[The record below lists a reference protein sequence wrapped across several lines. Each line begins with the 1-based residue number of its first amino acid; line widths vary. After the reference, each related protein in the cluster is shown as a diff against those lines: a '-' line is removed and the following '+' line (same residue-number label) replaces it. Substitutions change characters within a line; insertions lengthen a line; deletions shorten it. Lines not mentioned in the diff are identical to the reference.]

1 MNVFKFETKRYLKS
15 CLTWG
20 IICSLIIL
28 FFLSIYPS
36 MRDSG
41 MQDLVGIKL
50 DAIPESMLKALGLED
65 MIDFTNILEY
75 LAYSLQYIAMAA
87 YIYAL
92 ILGVNSLLEEESTGT
107 IEFLYSK
114 NISRRE
120 IVTSKILSR
129 SFLLLLFLIILS
141 ISTTIFSIILKP
153 QGLDTLDLIVGVR
166 DMFLGVGL
174 VSFVFLSIGVF
185 LSTVLK
191 PSYNFT
197 SISIGVFFLTYVIG
211 IASKL
216 KESLSFL
223 QYFSPFDY
231 AMTMDVVKKG
241 FEFKYIVTGF
251 LIIALSIIFSYVIY
265 EKKDMKI

>member
-1 MNVFKFETKRYLKS
+1 MNVFKFELKRYLKS
-15 CLTWG
+15 CLIWVIVCSV
-20 IICSLIIL
+20 IIV

-41 MQDLVGIKL
+41 MQDLVGTKL
-50 DAIPESMLKALGLED
+50 DAIPEGMLKALGLED

-107 IEFLYSK
+107 IEFLYAK

-141 ISTTIFSIILKP
+141 VSTTVFSIILKP
-153 QGLDTLDLIVGVR
+153 ENLDTLDLIAGIK
-166 DMFLGVGL
+166 DMFLGIGF

-185 LSTVLK
+185 LSTILK
-191 PSYNFT
+191 PGYNFT
-197 SISIGVFFLTYVIG
+197 SISIEVFFLTYVLVI
-211 IASKL
+211 
-216 KESLSFL
+216 
-223 QYFSPFDY
+223 P
-231 AMTMDVVKKG
+231 VK
-241 FEFKYIVTGF
+241 
-251 LIIALSIIFSYVIY
+251 
-265 EKKDMKI
+265 